1 MEINNQQ
8 IETMVS
14 EFVTKSKDLGLKVT
28 PQRTAIYK
36 ELAKTDQHPSTEMIY
51 KNIKDYFPNISLTTV
66 YRTLET
72 FEKHGLISVVNQ
84 LYNAARYDANLT
96 PHHHIVCVECKK
108 RMGDALKTCPY
119 CGGEAVPP
127 FSPAEASTAD
137 AVSSD
142 SSTSSVRFQPTWT
155 PLSSRREP
163 PRPSGLGTARG
174 CRPSAKTITWCS

>member
-1 MEINNQQ
+1 MEISNQH
-8 IETMVS
+8 IEEMITD
-14 EFVTKSKDLGLKVT
+14 FVVKSKDLGLKVT

-51 KNIKDYFPNISLTTV
+51 NNIKDYFPNISLTTV

-108 RMGDALKTCPY
+108 IED
-119 CGGEAVPP
+119 V
-127 FSPAEASTAD
+127 FD
-137 AVSSD
+137 N
-142 SSTSSVRFQPTWT
+142 SVNYTNVDNKIQDYEVVGYSVLFN
-155 PLSSRREP
+155 
-163 PRPSGLGTARG
+163 G
-174 CRPSAKTITWCS
+174 ICSECSKK

>member
-8 IETMVS
+8 IESMVS
-14 EFVTKSKDLGLKVT
+14 EFVTRSKDLGLKVT

-108 RMGDALKTCPY
+108 IEDIYDNSVNYTKIDNKIQDYEVVGYSVLFNGIC
-119 CGGEAVPP
+119 
-127 FSPAEASTAD
+127 
-137 AVSSD
+137 SD
-142 SSTSSVRFQPTWT
+142 
-155 PLSSRREP
+155 
-163 PRPSGLGTARG
+163 
-174 CRPSAKTITWCS
+174 CSKK

>member
-8 IETMVS
+8 IENMVS
-14 EFVTKSKDLGLKVT
+14 EFVIKSKDLGLKVT

-84 LYNAARYDANLT
+84 LYNAARYDANLA

-108 RMGDALKTCPY
+108 IEDIYDNSVNHTKIYNKIQDYEVVGY
-119 CGGEAVPP
+119 AVL
-127 FSPAEASTAD
+127 FNGIC
-137 AVSSD
+137 SD
-142 SSTSSVRFQPTWT
+142 CSKK
-155 PLSSRREP
+155 LS
-163 PRPSGLGTARG
+163 
-174 CRPSAKTITWCS
+174 